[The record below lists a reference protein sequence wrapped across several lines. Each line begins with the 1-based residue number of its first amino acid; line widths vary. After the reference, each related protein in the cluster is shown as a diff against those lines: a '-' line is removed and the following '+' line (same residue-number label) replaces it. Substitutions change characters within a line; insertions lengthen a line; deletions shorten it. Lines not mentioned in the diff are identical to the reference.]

1 MASWMSSSK
10 PILWNLRQRNSVAHQ
25 EIERKFLVKGEWKA
39 FADSKTHIEQ
49 GYFATEPGRTV
60 RVRIRDDKGYL
71 TIKGAPKKDGF
82 ARYEFETAIPLED
95 AHEMMSLCMPGRVDK
110 DRYLI
115 KNGKHTIE
123 VDEFFGDNEGL
134 VVAEIELESEDEPF
148 EKPDFLG
155 KEVTGDFH
163 YYNKYMLRRPYKLW
177 KDEVAFEQSED
188 STERL

>member
-1 MASWMSSSK
+1 M
-10 PILWNLRQRNSVAHQ
+10 VHQ
-25 EIERKFLVKGEWKA
+25 EIERKFLVKGDWKP

-71 TIKGAPKKDGF
+71 TIKGPSRGNDI
-82 ARYEFETAIPLED
+82 ARYEFEREIPLED
-95 AHEMMSLCMPGRVDK
+95 AREMMGLCMPGRVDK

-115 KNGKHTIE
+115 KSGKHVIE
-123 VDEFFGDNEGL
+123 VDEFFGENEGL
-134 VVAEIELESEDEPF
+134 VLAEIELESEDEAY

-155 KEVTGDFH
+155 KEVTGDYH

-177 KDEVAFEQSED
+177 KDEVDFEQSDD